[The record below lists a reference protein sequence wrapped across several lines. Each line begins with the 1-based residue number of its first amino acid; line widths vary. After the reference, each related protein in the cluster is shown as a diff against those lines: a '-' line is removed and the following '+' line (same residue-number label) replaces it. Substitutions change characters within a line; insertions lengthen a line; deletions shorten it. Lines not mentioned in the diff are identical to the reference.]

1 MRRSRFDR
9 GRGRAIIRSLEEID
23 TVKVL
28 VTGGAGYIGSHV
40 VQMLIE
46 RGYQVVVYDNLIKGN
61 RGAVHSDAALIV
73 DDLHDRAALA
83 AAFEAHQFDGILH
96 FASQILVGESMQ
108 QPFMYL
114 RDNLYTVINV
124 LEQASLHSV
133 KRFILSSTANLFDQP
148 QRVPIDE
155 REALKPGSIYGETK
169 YMAERLLAWMDRLY
183 GIKYCCLRYFNACG
197 AHPDGHIGEAHEPE
211 SHLIPLVLQVALG
224 QREAI
229 AIYGTDY
236 DTPDGTC
243 IRDYVHVL
251 DLARA
256 HILALEALADGE
268 SRVYNLGSG
277 SGFSVLEVIESA
289 REVTGHSIPTVTAP
303 RRAGDLPVLVAD
315 SDKIGRELGWK
326 TEYNSLRRIIETAW
340 NWHRWH
346 PQGYDS

>member
-1 MRRSRFDR
+1 M
-9 GRGRAIIRSLEEID
+9 
-23 TVKVL
+23 KVL

-46 RGYQVVVYDNLIKGN
+46 RGYEVVVFDNLSKGH
-61 RGAVHSDAALIV
+61 RGALHAEAALIV
-73 DDLHDRAALA
+73 GDLRDAEALA
-83 AAFEAHQFDGILH
+83 AAFDAHDFDGIMH

-114 RDNLYTVINV
+114 RENLYTVINV
-124 LEQASLHSV
+124 LEQASQRGV

-148 QRVPIDE
+148 ERIPIDE
-155 REALKPGSIYGETK
+155 NESLSPGSIYGETK

-197 AHPDGHIGEAHEPE
+197 AHPDGHIGEAHDPE

-229 AIYGTDY
+229 EIYGTDY

-256 HILALEALADGE
+256 HILALEALSDGD

-277 SGFSVLEVIESA
+277 SGYSVLEVIETA
-289 REVTGHSIPTVTAP
+289 REVTGHAIPTVAAP

-315 SDKIGRELGWK
+315 SEKIGRELGWE

-346 PQGYDS
+346 PDGFKP